1 MRISIFLERSILMS
15 RKQWAMLSLSMLFG
29 AIALI
34 IGVVAAIDPFEIY
47 HQATAF
53 TPPITNGTQNYS
65 NAGIAK
71 SYAYDSI
78 VIGSSM
84 TENFTPSQLD
94 SLFGGQFVK
103 LSING
108 GSPYNH
114 KQMMDMAFGT
124 HDVRRVLYGIDVE
137 LYTYFYKTP
146 KCEMPDYLYDDNL
159 LNDVRYWFNQS
170 VLARYIPRC
179 LAAWGGRDPDLRDTM
194 YTWGDLYPYGRE
206 AALASTTITSEIFE
220 QEPVQNDPQMSQ
232 QTMLNVTNNVLPYIE
247 AHPDTEFLF
256 FFPPYSLAMWYGFYR
271 TGTLNYHLN
280 QKEAIVKALLPY
292 GNVKIYDFQAR
303 TDWITD
309 LDNYIDASHYG
320 PWINAAMAE
329 AISRDEH
336 RVTDVS
342 SAQAN
347 DAVIRA
353 SVMQIVNAGAWP
365 DSFTF

>member
-1 MRISIFLERSILMS
+1 MS
-15 RKQWAMLSLSMLFG
+15 RKRWAMLSLSMLLG
-29 AIALI
+29 ALALI
-34 IGVVAAIDPFEIY
+34 VGLVVFIDPFELY
-47 HQATAF
+47 HQATLY
-53 TPPITNGTQNYS
+53 TPPITNSTQNYS

-71 SYAYDSI
+71 SYAYDSV

-94 SLFGGQFVK
+94 NLFGGQFVK

-114 KQMMDMAFGT
+114 KQMMDMAFAT

-137 LYTYFYKTP
+137 LYTYFYRTP

-159 LNDVRYWFNQS
+159 FNDVRYWFNQS

-179 LAAWGGRDPDLRDTM
+179 LAAWGERDPNLRDTM
-194 YTWGDLYPYGRE
+194 YNWGDLYPYGKE
-206 AALASTTITSEIFE
+206 AALADTPITAEVFALDPPE
-220 QEPVQNDPQMSQ
+220 ADPQLSQ
-232 QTMLNVTNNVLPYIE
+232 QTLLNVEYNVLPYLE

-256 FFPPYSLAMWYGFYR
+256 FFPPYSLAMWYQFYR
-271 TGTLNYHLN
+271 SGTMAYHLS

-292 GNVKIYDFQAR
+292 ANAKVYDFQAR

-329 AISRDEH
+329 AISRNEQ
-336 RVTDVS
+336 RVETLADV
-342 SAQAN
+342 QKN

-353 SVMQIVNAGAWP
+353 GVLQIVDAGAWP
-365 DSFTF
+365 DAFTF

>member
-1 MRISIFLERSILMS
+1 MS
-15 RKQWAMLSLSMLFG
+15 PKKWAALTVSMLLS

-34 IGVVAAIDPFEIY
+34 IGTVVLIDPFEIY

-53 TPPITNGTQNYS
+53 TPPIENGTQIYS

-71 SYAYDSI
+71 SYEYDSV

-84 TENFTPSQLD
+84 TENFLPSQLD

-103 LSING
+103 LPINA

-114 KQMMDMAFGT
+114 KQMMDMAFAT
-124 HDVRRVLYGIDVE
+124 HDVRRVLYGVDVE

-146 KCEMPDYLYDDNL
+146 KCEMPDYLYDFNPF
-159 LNDVRYWFNQS
+159 NDVRYWFNKS

-179 LAAWGGRDPDLRDTM
+179 LAAWGERDPDLRDTM
-194 YTWGDLYPYGRE
+194 YTWGDLYPYGE
-206 AALASTTITSEIFE
+206 EYALADTPITGEAFE
-220 QEPVQNDPQMSQ
+220 QTPPEDNPKMSQ
-232 QTMLNVTNNVLPYIE
+232 QTMLNVTHNVLPFIK

-271 TGTLNYHLN
+271 SGVLNDHLN
-280 QKEAIVKALLPY
+280 QKEAIIAALLPY
-292 GNVKIYDFQAR
+292 DNAKIYDFQAR

-320 PWINAAMAE
+320 PWINAAMGE
-329 AISRDEH
+329 AVSRDEQ
-336 RVTDVS
+336 RVVS
-342 SAQAN
+342 VASAQAN
-347 DAVIRA
+347 DAIIRA
-353 SVMQIVNAGAWP
+353 LVMQIVHAGAWP
-365 DSFTF
+365 DSFIF